1 MLGLKLMI
9 FEAYKLLNIFNMKK
23 ITLLLAMLVVSFGYS
38 QTLPIDFEESDDS
51 NIFASVSDGGTF
63 NIIDDADNAG
73 ESVGE
78 FSGKVGGALYDH
90 INVPLTTSLDIAA
103 TNTISFR
110 VKQTTTEGTT
120 SHLFKLQPNGG
131 TGSNQEVAFTT
142 EYDVWKDVSLTYSG
156 TGTYNELII
165 FFDFNSASVSGTYL
179 IDDIV
184 ASSGTPAAAYD
195 LPFDFETSPVTSNW
209 EGFEGA
215 GITVEAVA
223 APQTTGNSSTNLAKI
238 IRNGGQAFAG
248 VVTTVDTA
256 LDFSTNSTITAR
268 IWTSAPIGTKIMFK
282 TEEVDNAGNNSG
294 EKDVFTTKTGEW
306 EDLVF
311 DFAGVGST
319 AHTKL
324 VIIPDNGNVGDGS
337 AASTFYFD
345 DIIQAAPTAASQTI
359 TVSIDV
365 SADPGGVNIVTP
377 TVSGN
382 WAEYAATV
390 DPNNANKYSYT
401 FAEGVTSAEFVWKVY
416 GTSAGDVQESLTSL
430 VGGGAIENNLAA
442 TLPTGNGINTDYST
456 YCNRTVA
463 SDSGDFVAPTFIFN
477 SFKQVGVT
485 YTELVLTADSGD
497 SYAIDYSVNDYS
509 EYHGPGA
516 TDNGDGTY
524 TVIVD
529 PSSAFTYLWYNI
541 TTSTQEDLSACDS
554 SNRDHAAGDS
564 EADSFGVCPTTAS
577 QTITV
582 SIDVSAD
589 PGGVNI
595 VTPTVSGNWAEYAA
609 TVDPN
614 NANKYSYTF
623 AEGVTSA
630 EFVWKV
636 YGTSAGDVQ
645 ESLTSLV
652 GGGAIENNL
661 AATLPTGNGINT
673 DYSTYCNRT
682 VASDSGDFV
691 APTFI
696 FNSFKQVGVTYTEL
710 VLTADS
716 GDSYAID
723 YSVNDYSEYHG
734 PGATDNGDGTY
745 TVIVDPSSA
754 FTYLWYNITTSTQE
768 DLSAC
773 DSSNRDHAAGDSE
786 ADSFGVCPTTASQT
800 ITVSIDVSADPGG
813 VNIVTPT
820 VSGNWAE
827 YAATVDPNNANKYSY
842 TFAEGVTSAE
852 FVWKVYGTSAG
863 DVQESLTSLVGG
875 GAIENNLAATL
886 PTGNGIN
893 TDYSTYCN
901 RTVASDS
908 GDFVAPTFIFNSFKQ
923 VGVTYTELVL
933 TADSG
938 DSYAI
943 DYSVNDYSEYHGPGA
958 TDNGDGTY
966 TVIVDPSSA
975 FTYLWYNITTS
986 TQEDLSAC
994 DSSNRDHAAGDSEAD
1009 SFGVCPTTASQTITV
1024 SIDVSA
1030 DPGGVNIVTP
1040 TVSGNWAEYAATV
1053 DPNNA
1058 NKYSYTFAEGVTSA
1072 EFVWKVYGTSAGDV
1086 QESLTSLVGGGAIE
1100 NNLAATLPTGN
1111 GINTDYSTYCN
1122 RTVASDSGDFVAP
1135 TFIFNSFKQ
1144 VGVTYTELVLTA
1156 DSGDSYAIDYS
1167 VNDYSE
1173 YHGPGATDNGDGTYT
1188 VIVDPSSA
1196 FTYLWYNITTSTQ
1209 EDLSACG
1216 SSNRNHTAGVSEA
1229 DTFGVC
1235 PASADVKDNNILNVS
1250 VYPNPSN
1257 SDWNFRTPNTVINSV
1272 EVFNLLGKRVASQRS
1287 NNNTE
1292 ISISTQGLTSGIYIA
1307 RITTEQGT
1315 KSVKLIKN

>member
-1 MLGLKLMI
+1 
-9 FEAYKLLNIFNMKK
+9 MKK

-38 QTLPIDFEESDDS
+38 QTLPIDFEESNDS

-63 NIIDDADNAG
+63 NIIDDADNTG

-78 FSGKVGGALYDH
+78 FSGNVGGALYDH

-110 VKQTTTEGTT
+110 VKQTTTEGTS

-131 TGSNQEVAFTT
+131 SGSNQEVAFTT

-195 LPFDFETSPVTSNW
+195 LPFDFETSPVTSDW

-223 APQTTGNSSTNLAKI
+223 APQTTGNTSNNLAKI
-238 IRNGGQAFAG
+238 VRDGGAAYAG

-282 TEEVDNAGNNSG
+282 TEEAGNAGNNSG

-311 DFAGVGST
+311 DFAGVGNT

-337 AASTFYFD
+337 ATSTFFFD

-382 WAEYAATV
+382 WAEYPATV

-463 SDSGDFVAPTFIFN
+463 SDSGDFVAPTFVFN
-477 SFKQVGVT
+477 SFRQVGVT

-564 EADSFGVCPTTAS
+564 EADSFGVCPTTATGNSVTVATS
-577 QTITV
+577 QAWNAYVNAFNVSDGTYAFGFGYTV
-582 SIDVSAD
+582 SDLRA
-589 PGGVNI
+589 
-595 VTPTVSGNWAEYAA
+595 TPTTTSMTLEPNTAIWTANATDAGWFDQGAA
-609 TVDPN
+609 TQT
-614 NANKYSYTF
+614 ANKYIEALSYIEDATLANEELTF
-623 AEGVTSA
+623 SGNVS
-630 EFVWKV
+630 V
-636 YGTSAGDVQ
+636 SDLGDGYTVVAFIKT
-645 ESLTSLV
+645 LTS
-652 GGGAIENNL
+652 G
-661 AATLPTGNGINT
+661 
-673 DYSTYCNRT
+673 YST
-682 VASDSGDFV
+682 VAYKTADISSTGDF
-691 APTFI
+691 T
-696 FNSFKQVGVTYTEL
+696 VTA
-710 VLTADS
+710 TADEMS
-716 GDSYAID
+716 QAVIQYGFA
-723 YSVNDYSEYHG
+723 VTG
-734 PGATDNGDGTY
+734 P
-745 TVIVDPSSA
+745 
-754 FTYLWYNITTSTQE
+754 L
-768 DLSAC
+768 
-773 DSSNRDHAAGDSE
+773 
-786 ADSFGVCPTTASQT
+786 
-800 ITVSIDVSADPGG
+800 ADP
-813 VNIVTPT
+813 
-820 VSGNWAE
+820 A
-827 YAATVDPNNANKYSY
+827 D
-842 TFAEGVTSAE
+842 
-852 FVWKVYGTSAG
+852 
-863 DVQESLTSLVGG
+863 TSLGSVVVG
-875 GAIENNLAATL
+875 AETL
-886 PTGNGIN
+886 RLEDTK
-893 TDYSTYCN
+893 
-901 RTVASDS
+901 
-908 GDFVAPTFIFNSFKQ
+908 FI
-923 VGVTYTELVL
+923 
-933 TADSG
+933 
-938 DSYAI
+938 
-943 DYSVNDYSEYHGPGA
+943 
-958 TDNGDGTY
+958 
-966 TVIVDPSSA
+966 
-975 FTYLWYNITTS
+975 
-986 TQEDLSAC
+986 
-994 DSSNRDHAAGDSEAD
+994 
-1009 SFGVCPTTASQTITV
+1009 
-1024 SIDVSA
+1024 
-1030 DPGGVNIVTP
+1030 
-1040 TVSGNWAEYAATV
+1040 
-1053 DPNNA
+1053 
-1058 NKYSYTFAEGVTSA
+1058 
-1072 EFVWKVYGTSAGDV
+1072 
-1086 QESLTSLVGGGAIE
+1086 
-1100 NNLAATLPTGN
+1100 
-1111 GINTDYSTYCN
+1111 
-1122 RTVASDSGDFVAP
+1122 
-1135 TFIFNSFKQ
+1135 
-1144 VGVTYTELVLTA
+1144 
-1156 DSGDSYAIDYS
+1156 
-1167 VNDYSE
+1167 
-1173 YHGPGATDNGDGTYT
+1173 
-1188 VIVDPSSA
+1188 
-1196 FTYLWYNITTSTQ
+1196 
-1209 EDLSACG
+1209 
-1216 SSNRNHTAGVSEA
+1216 
-1229 DTFGVC
+1229 
-1235 PASADVKDNNILNVS
+1235 NVS
-1250 VYPNPSN
+1250 VYPNPSSSN
-1257 SDWNFRTPNTVINSV
+1257 WNFRTPNTVINSV

-1287 NNNTE
+1287 NNSTE
-1292 ISISTQGLTSGIYIA
+1292 TSISTQGLSSGIYIA
-1307 RITTEQGT
+1307 RITTEQGA

>member
-1 MLGLKLMI
+1 MI

-195 LPFDFETSPVTSNW
+195 LPFDFETSPVTSDW

-238 IRNGGQAFAG
+238 IRNGGQTYAG
-248 VVTTVDTA
+248 VVTAVDTP
-256 LDFSTNSTITAR
+256 LDFSTKSTITAR

-282 TEEVDNAGNNSG
+282 TEEAGNAGNNSG

-311 DFAGVGST
+311 DFAGVTNASQT
-319 AHTKL
+319 RI
-324 VIIPDNGNVGDGS
+324 VIIPDNGNLGDGS
-337 AASTFYFD
+337 ATSTFFFD

-463 SDSGDFVAPTFIFN
+463 SDSGDFVAPTFVFN
-477 SFKQVGVT
+477 SFRQVGVT

-691 APTFI
+691 APTFV
-696 FNSFKQVGVTYTEL
+696 FNSFRQVGVTYTEL

-786 ADSFGVCPTTASQT
+786 ADSFGVCPTTATGNSVTVATSQAWNAYVNAFNVSDGAYAFGFAY
-800 ITVSIDVSADPGG
+800 TVSDLRA
-813 VNIVTPT
+813 TPT
-820 VSGNWAE
+820 ATSMTLEPNTAIWTAE
-827 YAATVDPNNANKYSY
+827 ATNAGWFDQGATTQTANKYIEALSY
-842 TFAEGVTSAE
+842 IEDATLANEELTFSGNISVSDL
-852 FVWKVYGTSAG
+852 G
-863 DVQESLTSLVGG
+863 DGYTVVAFIKTLTSS
-875 GAIENNLAATL
+875 
-886 PTGNGIN
+886 
-893 TDYSTYCN
+893 YST
-901 RTVASDS
+901 VAYKTADISS
-908 GDFVAPTFIFNSFKQ
+908 TGDFTITA
-923 VGVTYTELVL
+923 
-933 TADSG
+933 TADEMSQAVIQYG
-938 DSYAI
+938 FA
-943 DYSVNDYSEYHGPGA
+943 VTGP
-958 TDNGDGTY
+958 
-966 TVIVDPSSA
+966 
-975 FTYLWYNITTS
+975 L
-986 TQEDLSAC
+986 
-994 DSSNRDHAAGDSEAD
+994 
-1009 SFGVCPTTASQTITV
+1009 
-1024 SIDVSA
+1024 A
-1030 DPGGVNIVTP
+1030 DP
-1040 TVSGNWAEYAATV
+1040 A
-1053 DPNNA
+1053 D
-1058 NKYSYTFAEGVTSA
+1058 
-1072 EFVWKVYGTSAGDV
+1072 
-1086 QESLTSLVGGGAIE
+1086 TSLGSVVVGAE
-1100 NNLAATLPTGN
+1100 TLRVEDTK
-1111 GINTDYSTYCN
+1111 
-1122 RTVASDSGDFVAP
+1122 
-1135 TFIFNSFKQ
+1135 FI
-1144 VGVTYTELVLTA
+1144 
-1156 DSGDSYAIDYS
+1156 
-1167 VNDYSE
+1167 
-1173 YHGPGATDNGDGTYT
+1173 
-1188 VIVDPSSA
+1188 
-1196 FTYLWYNITTSTQ
+1196 
-1209 EDLSACG
+1209 
-1216 SSNRNHTAGVSEA
+1216 
-1229 DTFGVC
+1229 
-1235 PASADVKDNNILNVS
+1235 NVS
-1250 VYPNPSN
+1250 VYPNPSSSN
-1257 SDWNFRTPNTVINSV
+1257 WNFRTPNTVIKSV
-1272 EVFNLLGKRVASQRS
+1272 EVFNLLGKRVASQR
-1287 NNNTE
+1287 NNNSTE
-1292 ISISTQGLTSGIYIA
+1292 ASISTQGLSSGIYIA
-1307 RITTEQGT
+1307 RITTEQGA

>member
-1 MLGLKLMI
+1 
-9 FEAYKLLNIFNMKK
+9 MKK

-63 NIIDDADNAG
+63 SIIDDAVNTG
-73 ESVGE
+73 ESVGQ
-78 FSGKVGGALYDH
+78 FSGKVGGAQYDH

-131 TGSNQEVAFTT
+131 TGSNKEVAFTT

-165 FFDFNSASVSGTYL
+165 FFDFGSASVSGTYL

-209 EGFEGA
+209 GGFNGA

-238 IRNGGQAFAG
+238 IRNGGQTYAG
-248 VVTTVDTA
+248 VYTVVDTP
-256 LDFSTNSTITAR
+256 LDFSTKSTITAR
-268 IWTSAPIGTKIMFK
+268 IWTSAPIGTPIVMK
-282 TEEVDNAGNNSG
+282 TEEDGTSNNSG
-294 EKDVFTTKTGEW
+294 DKSVSTTKTGEW

-311 DFAGVGST
+311 DFAGLGST
-319 AHTKL
+319 AHDKL
-324 VIIPDNGNVGDGS
+324 VIIPNLGTVGDGTE
-337 AASTFYFD
+337 ASTYYID
-345 DIIQAAPTAASQTI
+345 DIIQAAPTAGSQTI

-401 FAEGVTSAEFVWKVY
+401 FAGGVTTAEFVWKVY

-442 TLPTGNGINTDYST
+442 TLPTGNGINSDYST

-463 SDSGDFVAPTFIFN
+463 SDSGDFVAPTFVFN
-477 SFKQVGVT
+477 SFRQVGVT

-529 PSSAFTYLWYNI
+529 PSSTFTYLWYNI

-564 EADSFGVCPTTAS
+564 QADSFGVCPTAES

-623 AEGVTSA
+623 AGGVTTA

-661 AATLPTGNGINT
+661 AATLPTGNGINS

-691 APTFI
+691 APTFV
-696 FNSFKQVGVTYTEL
+696 FNSFRQVGVTYTEL

-745 TVIVDPSSA
+745 TVIVDPSST

-773 DSSNRDHAAGDSE
+773 DSSNRDHAAGDSQ
-786 ADSFGVCPTTASQT
+786 ADSFGVCPTTA
-800 ITVSIDVSADPGG
+800 G
-813 VNIVTPT
+813 VN
-820 VSGNWAE
+820 
-827 YAATVDPNNANKYSY
+827 
-842 TFAEGVTSAE
+842 
-852 FVWKVYGTSAG
+852 
-863 DVQESLTSLVGG
+863 
-875 GAIENNLAATL
+875 
-886 PTGNGIN
+886 
-893 TDYSTYCN
+893 
-901 RTVASDS
+901 
-908 GDFVAPTFIFNSFKQ
+908 
-923 VGVTYTELVL
+923 
-933 TADSG
+933 
-938 DSYAI
+938 
-943 DYSVNDYSEYHGPGA
+943 
-958 TDNGDGTY
+958 
-966 TVIVDPSSA
+966 
-975 FTYLWYNITTS
+975 
-986 TQEDLSAC
+986 
-994 DSSNRDHAAGDSEAD
+994 
-1009 SFGVCPTTASQTITV
+1009 
-1024 SIDVSA
+1024 
-1030 DPGGVNIVTP
+1030 
-1040 TVSGNWAEYAATV
+1040 
-1053 DPNNA
+1053 
-1058 NKYSYTFAEGVTSA
+1058 
-1072 EFVWKVYGTSAGDV
+1072 
-1086 QESLTSLVGGGAIE
+1086 
-1100 NNLAATLPTGN
+1100 
-1111 GINTDYSTYCN
+1111 
-1122 RTVASDSGDFVAP
+1122 
-1135 TFIFNSFKQ
+1135 
-1144 VGVTYTELVLTA
+1144 
-1156 DSGDSYAIDYS
+1156 
-1167 VNDYSE
+1167 
-1173 YHGPGATDNGDGTYT
+1173 
-1188 VIVDPSSA
+1188 
-1196 FTYLWYNITTSTQ
+1196 
-1209 EDLSACG
+1209 
-1216 SSNRNHTAGVSEA
+1216 
-1229 DTFGVC
+1229 
-1235 PASADVKDNNILNVS
+1235 DNNIVNVS

-1257 SDWNFRTPNTVINSV
+1257 SNWNFRTGNTVITSV
-1272 EVFNLLGKRVASQRS
+1272 EVFNLLGKRVVLQ
-1287 NNNTE
+1287 NNNSTNVA
-1292 ISISTQGLTSGIYIA
+1292 ISTQGLTSGIYIA

-1315 KSVKLIKN
+1315 KSVKLIKE

>member
-195 LPFDFETSPVTSNW
+195 LPFDFETSPVTSDW

-282 TEEVDNAGNNSG
+282 TEEVGNAGNNSG

-463 SDSGDFVAPTFIFN
+463 SDSGDFVAPTFVFN

-691 APTFI
+691 APTFV

-827 YAATVDPNNANKYSY
+827 YAATVDPNDANKYSY

-1272 EVFNLLGKRVASQRS
+1272 EVFNLLGKRVASQR
-1287 NNNTE
+1287 NNNSTE
-1292 ISISTQGLTSGIYIA
+1292 ASISTQGLTNGIYIA
-1307 RITTEQGT
+1307 RITTEQGA

>member
-195 LPFDFETSPVTSNW
+195 LPFDFETSPVTSDW

-238 IRNGGQAFAG
+238 IRNGGQAYAG

-256 LDFSTNSTITAR
+256 LDFSTNTTITAR

-282 TEEVDNAGNNSG
+282 TEEVGNAGNNSG

-463 SDSGDFVAPTFIFN
+463 SDSGDFVAPTFVFN
-477 SFKQVGVT
+477 SFRQVGVT

-564 EADSFGVCPTTAS
+564 EADSFGVCPTSAS

-691 APTFI
+691 APTFV
-696 FNSFKQVGVTYTEL
+696 FNSF
-710 VLTADS
+710 
-716 GDSYAID
+716 
-723 YSVNDYSEYHG
+723 
-734 PGATDNGDGTY
+734 
-745 TVIVDPSSA
+745 
-754 FTYLWYNITTSTQE
+754 
-768 DLSAC
+768 
-773 DSSNRDHAAGDSE
+773 R
-786 ADSFGVCPTTASQT
+786 
-800 ITVSIDVSADPGG
+800 
-813 VNIVTPT
+813 
-820 VSGNWAE
+820 
-827 YAATVDPNNANKYSY
+827 
-842 TFAEGVTSAE
+842 
-852 FVWKVYGTSAG
+852 
-863 DVQESLTSLVGG
+863 
-875 GAIENNLAATL
+875 
-886 PTGNGIN
+886 
-893 TDYSTYCN
+893 
-901 RTVASDS
+901 
-908 GDFVAPTFIFNSFKQ
+908 Q